1 MIGENPMGIV
11 RAGLA
16 GSGRGRYNIIEKE
29 DKGGTVMKILLIED
43 DADIAAFLSM
53 ELEHEDYAVSVERDG
68 PNGLQ
73 AARI

>member
-1 MIGENPMGIV
+1 MRIV

-16 GSGRGRYNIIEKE
+16 GSGLGRYNIIGKE
-29 DKGGTVMKILLIED
+29 DKGGTAMKILLIED

-53 ELEHEDYAVSVERDG
+53 ELEHEGYAVSVERDG
-68 PNGLQ
+68 PSGLQ

>member
-1 MIGENPMGIV
+1 
-11 RAGLA
+11 
-16 GSGRGRYNIIEKE
+16 
-29 DKGGTVMKILLIED
+29 MKILLIED